1 MMIDHCELIK
11 ASIESLISRSQISGE
26 PLDRQQ
32 KQPSRRVISR
42 SYDEAFYWL
51 SFIAQTRLTFG
62 QKNVNSIII
71 VKHLHLTFIIAATAG
86 ARLGALAIESFQ

>member
-1 MMIDHCELIK
+1 MMDHCELLK

-26 PLDRQQ
+26 PLDR
-32 KQPSRRVISR
+32 KQPSRRVIS
-42 SYDEAFYWL
+42 SSCDEAFYWL
-51 SFIAQTRLTFG
+51 SFIAQTRLTFE

-71 VKHLHLTFIIAATAG
+71 LKHLHLTFIIAATAG